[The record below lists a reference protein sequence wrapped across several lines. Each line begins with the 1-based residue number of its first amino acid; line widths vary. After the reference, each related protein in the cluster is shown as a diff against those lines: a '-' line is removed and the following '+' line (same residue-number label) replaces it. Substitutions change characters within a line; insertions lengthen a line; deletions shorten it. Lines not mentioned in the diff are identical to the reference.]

1 MKKIIL
7 SILSLV
13 VVLLL
18 LSGCFI
24 LGPTIKVSGL
34 VSDFEKYWEAENSV
48 ELAGLYTNPAI
59 INTATK
65 SYSQI
70 IDAYSS
76 RFEGRNVIHF
86 DRTSNVDVDFNEG
99 VTEAGV
105 EFSVEIKWNSGP
117 IDYRTYIWR
126 IKNESGK
133 WLISRSNEY

>member
-7 SILSLV
+7 SISSLV

-48 ELAGLYTNPAI
+48 ELAGLYTNPAV

-65 SYSQI
+65 SYSR
-70 IDAYSS
+70 SS
-76 RFEGRNVIHF
+76 MPIQADLKEETSFTSTGRA
-86 DRTSNVDVDFNEG
+86 TL
-99 VTEAGV
+99 T
-105 EFSVEIKWNSGP
+105 
-117 IDYRTYIWR
+117 
-126 IKNESGK
+126 
-133 WLISRSNEY
+133 LI